1 MKKLKIFEIFNC
13 NRTLNKIFEQ
23 KNTFPISI
31 GFKLF
36 KIMKMFDEVEE
47 YVFNIMEMTF
57 ENFKFEQMNEEEN
70 IFYNTVL
77 NSEIE
82 LEYERINAS
91 YFENNEDLMLTIED
105 ISNLSIIISEKS

>member
-1 MKKLKIFEIFNC
+1 MERLKIYEIFNC
-13 NRTLNKIFEQ
+13 NKTLNKMFEQ
-23 KNTFPISI
+23 QNTFPISI

>member
-1 MKKLKIFEIFNC
+1 M
-13 NRTLNKIFEQ
+13 FEQ
-23 KNTFPISI
+23 QNTFPISI

-47 YVFNIMEMTF
+47 YVFKIMEMTF
-57 ENFKFEQMNEEEN
+57 EDFKFEQMNLEEN

-77 NSEIE
+77 SSEIE
-82 LEYERINAS
+82 LDYERINAS

>member
-13 NRTLNKIFEQ
+13 NRILNKIFEQ

-47 YVFNIMEMTF
+47 YVFNIMEITF
-57 ENFKFEQMNEEEN
+57 KDFKFEQMNDEEKR
-70 IFYNTVL
+70 FYNAVL
-77 NSEIE
+77 SSEIE
-82 LEYERINAS
+82 LEYDKINMS

-105 ISNLSIIISEKS
+105 ISNLSIILSETK

>member
-1 MKKLKIFEIFNC
+1 MERLKIYEIFNC
-13 NRTLNKIFEQ
+13 NKTLNKMFEQ
-23 KNTFPISI
+23 QNTFPISI

-82 LEYERINAS
+82 LEYERINTS
-91 YFENNEDLMLTIED
+91 YFEDNMDLMLTIED
-105 ISNLSIIISEKS
+105 ISNLSIILSEK

>member
-1 MKKLKIFEIFNC
+1 MERLKIYEIFNC
-13 NRTLNKIFEQ
+13 NKTLNKMFEQ
-23 KNTFPISI
+23 QNTFPISI

-57 ENFKFEQMNEEEN
+57 EDFKFEQMNEQEN
-70 IFYNTVL
+70 VFYNTVL

-82 LEYERINAS
+82 LEYERINTL
-91 YFENNEDLMLTIED
+91 YFEDNADLMLTIED
-105 ISNLSIIISEKS
+105 ISNLSIILSEK

>member
-1 MKKLKIFEIFNC
+1 MERLKIYEIFNC
-13 NRTLNKIFEQ
+13 NKTLNKMFEQ
-23 KNTFPISI
+23 QNTFPISI

-82 LEYERINAS
+82 LEYERINTS
-91 YFENNEDLMLTIED
+91 YFEDNTDLMLTIED
-105 ISNLSIIISEKS
+105 ISNLSIILYEK

>member
-1 MKKLKIFEIFNC
+1 MTKLKIYEIFNC
-13 NRTLNKIFEQ
+13 NKTLNKMFEQ
-23 KNTFPISI
+23 QNTFPISI

-47 YVFNIMEMTF
+47 YVFKIMEMTF
-57 ENFKFEQMNEEEN
+57 EDFKFEQMNLEEN

-77 NSEIE
+77 SSEIE

-91 YFENNEDLMLTIED
+91 YFENNEDLMLTSED

>member
-1 MKKLKIFEIFNC
+1 MTKLKIYEIFNC
-13 NRTLNKIFEQ
+13 NKTLNKMFEQ
-23 KNTFPISI
+23 QNTFPISI

-47 YVFNIMEMTF
+47 YVFKIMEMTF
-57 ENFKFEQMNEEEN
+57 EDFKFEQMNLEEN

-77 NSEIE
+77 SSEIE

>member
-1 MKKLKIFEIFNC
+1 MTKLKIYEIFNC
-13 NRTLNKIFEQ
+13 NKTLNKMFEQ
-23 KNTFPISI
+23 QNTFPISI

-47 YVFNIMEMTF
+47 YVFKIMEMTF
-57 ENFKFEQMNEEEN
+57 EDFKFEQMNLEEN

-77 NSEIE
+77 SSEIE

-105 ISNLSIIISEKS
+105 ISNLSIIISEK

>member
-1 MKKLKIFEIFNC
+1 MEKLKIYEIFNC
-13 NRTLNKIFEQ
+13 NKTLNKMFEQ
-23 KNTFPISI
+23 QNTFPISI

-57 ENFKFEQMNEEEN
+57 EDFKFEQMNEQEN

-82 LEYERINAS
+82 LEYERINTS
-91 YFENNEDLMLTIED
+91 YFEDNADLMLTIED
-105 ISNLSIIISEKS
+105 ISNLSIILSEK

>member
-1 MKKLKIFEIFNC
+1 MKRLKIYEIFNC
-13 NRTLNKIFEQ
+13 NKTLNKMFEQ
-23 KNTFPISI
+23 QNTFPISI

-36 KIMKMFDEVEE
+36 KIMKRFDEVEE
-47 YVFNIMEMTF
+47 YVFKRMGMTF
-57 ENFKFEQMNEEEN
+57 EDFKFEQMTLEEN

-77 NSEIE
+77 SSEIE

>member
-1 MKKLKIFEIFNC
+1 MTKLKIYEIFNC
-13 NRTLNKIFEQ
+13 NKTLNKMFEQ
-23 KNTFPISI
+23 QNTFPISI

-47 YVFNIMEMTF
+47 YVFKIMEMTF
-57 ENFKFEQMNEEEN
+57 EDFKFEQMNLEEN

-77 NSEIE
+77 SSEIE

-105 ISNLSIIISEKS
+105 ISNLSIILSEK

>member
-1 MKKLKIFEIFNC
+1 MERLKIYEIFNC
-13 NRTLNKIFEQ
+13 NKTLNKMFEQ
-23 KNTFPISI
+23 QNTFPISI

-57 ENFKFEQMNEEEN
+57 ENFKFEHMNDEEKR
-70 IFYNTVL
+70 FYNAVL
-77 NSEIE
+77 SSEIE
-82 LEYERINAS
+82 LEYDKINTS

-105 ISNLSIIISEKS
+105 ISNLSIILYKK

>member
-1 MKKLKIFEIFNC
+1 M
-13 NRTLNKIFEQ
+13 FEQ
-23 KNTFPISI
+23 QNTFPISI

-47 YVFNIMEMTF
+47 YVFKIMEMTF
-57 ENFKFEQMNEEEN
+57 EDFKFEQMNLEEN

-77 NSEIE
+77 SSEIE

>member
-47 YVFNIMEMTF
+47 YVFNIMEITF
-57 ENFKFEQMNEEEN
+57 KDFKFEHMNDEEKR
-70 IFYNTVL
+70 FYNAVL
-77 NSEIE
+77 SSEIE

>member
-1 MKKLKIFEIFNC
+1 MTRLKIYEIFNC
-13 NRTLNKIFEQ
+13 NKTLNKMFEQ
-23 KNTFPISI
+23 QNTFPISI

-47 YVFNIMEMTF
+47 YVFKIMEMTF
-57 ENFKFEQMNEEEN
+57 EDFKFEQMNLEEN

-77 NSEIE
+77 SSEIE
-82 LEYERINAS
+82 LEYERINTS

-105 ISNLSIIISEKS
+105 ISNLSIIISEK

>member
-1 MKKLKIFEIFNC
+1 MTRLKIYEIFNC
-13 NRTLNKIFEQ
+13 NKTLNKMFEQ
-23 KNTFPISI
+23 QNTFPISI

-47 YVFNIMEMTF
+47 YVFKIMEMTF
-57 ENFKFEQMNEEEN
+57 EDFKFEQMNLEEN

-77 NSEIE
+77 SSEIE

-91 YFENNEDLMLTIED
+91 YFENNENLMLTIED
-105 ISNLSIIISEKS
+105 ISNLSIIISEK

>member
-1 MKKLKIFEIFNC
+1 MTKLKIYEIFNC
-13 NRTLNKIFEQ
+13 NKTLNKMIEQ
-23 KNTFPISI
+23 QNTFPISI

-47 YVFNIMEMTF
+47 YVFKIMEMTF
-57 ENFKFEQMNEEEN
+57 EDFKFEQMNLEEN

-77 NSEIE
+77 SSEIE

>member
-1 MKKLKIFEIFNC
+1 
-13 NRTLNKIFEQ
+13 
-23 KNTFPISI
+23 
-31 GFKLF
+31 
-36 KIMKMFDEVEE
+36 
-47 YVFNIMEMTF
+47 MTF
-57 ENFKFEQMNEEEN
+57 EDFKFEQMNLEEN

-77 NSEIE
+77 SSEIE

>member
-1 MKKLKIFEIFNC
+1 MTRLKIYEIFNC
-13 NRTLNKIFEQ
+13 NKTLNKMFEQ
-23 KNTFPISI
+23 QNTFPISI

-47 YVFNIMEMTF
+47 YVFKIMEMTF
-57 ENFKFEQMNEEEN
+57 EDFKFEQMNLEEN

-77 NSEIE
+77 SSEIE

-105 ISNLSIIISEKS
+105 ISNLSIIISEK

>member
-1 MKKLKIFEIFNC
+1 MTRLKIYEIFNC
-13 NRTLNKIFEQ
+13 NKTLNKMFEQ
-23 KNTFPISI
+23 QNTFPISI

-47 YVFNIMEMTF
+47 YVFKIMEMTF
-57 ENFKFEQMNEEEN
+57 EDFKFEQMNLEEN

-77 NSEIE
+77 SSEIE